1 MNEKIVIAVDAMGGE
16 NSPNKIIDGI
26 KLVLK
31 DNSNLYFNL
40 FGKSD
45 QINDLISDNNLLN
58 EKCQIINSEL
68 VINDN
73 ESPLQAAKKNDK
85 SSMWQAI
92 NSVKNKESQ
101 IALSAGNTGA
111 LLILSKMIL
120 EMIEGIDKPALAG
133 LWPNKKGMNIVLDLG
148 ANIEC
153 SDKNLI
159 DFTYMGSS
167 LYKSLFPE
175 LMPKIAI
182 LNVGSEEIKGH
193 DEIKKAYKF
202 LKENKIN
209 DFEFMGYVEGNHITE
224 GEVNVIV
231 TDGFT
236 GNIALKT
243 AEGTASFITN
253 KLKENLSKNLLNK
266 IFLLL
271 SYNALKKFKNQ
282 LDPRKYNGAI
292 LLGLKGPVVKSHGS
306 TDAKGLAYSIKMC
319 NKIVKGNLIDK
330 IKKNL
335 TN

>member
-1 MNEKIVIAVDAMGGE
+1 MNEKITIAVDAMGGE
-16 NSPNKIIDGI
+16 NSPNKIIGGI

-31 DNSNLYFNL
+31 DNENLYFNL
-40 FGKSD
+40 FGKSKVINNLIND
-45 QINDLISDNNLLN
+45 NDLIK
-58 EKCQIINSEL
+58 EKCQIIDSEL
-68 VINDN
+68 VIEDN

-92 NSVKNKESQ
+92 NSVKNNESQ

-111 LLILSKMIL
+111 LLILSKIIL
-120 EMIEGIDKPALAG
+120 EMIKGIDKPALAG

-167 LYKSLFPE
+167 LYKSLFPDI
-175 LMPKIAI
+175 LPKAAI

-202 LKENKIN
+202 LRENKIN

-243 AEGTASFITN
+243 AEGTATFVTN
-253 KLKENLSKNLLNK
+253 ILRESLNK
-266 IFLLL
+266 TFYSKILTFFN
-271 SYNALKKFKNQ
+271 YANFKRFKDR

-292 LLGLKGPVVKSHGS
+292 FLGLNGPVVKSHGA
-306 TDAKGLAYSIKMC
+306 TDSLGFANSIKMC
-319 NKIVKGNLIDK
+319 KKIVEGNLIKK
-330 IKKNL
+330 IKHNL
-335 TN
+335 N

>member
-45 QINDLISDNNLLN
+45 QINDLISSNDLLN

-193 DEIKKAYKF
+193 DEIK
-202 LKENKIN
+202 
-209 DFEFMGYVEGNHITE
+209 
-224 GEVNVIV
+224 
-231 TDGFT
+231 
-236 GNIALKT
+236 
-243 AEGTASFITN
+243 
-253 KLKENLSKNLLNK
+253 
-266 IFLLL
+266 
-271 SYNALKKFKNQ
+271 
-282 LDPRKYNGAI
+282 NGI
-292 LLGLKGPVVKSHGS
+292 
-306 TDAKGLAYSIKMC
+306 
-319 NKIVKGNLIDK
+319 
-330 IKKNL
+330 
-335 TN
+335 

>member
-45 QINDLISDNNLLN
+45 QINDLISNNDLLK

-193 DEIKKAYKF
+193 DEIKKAYK
-202 LKENKIN
+202 
-209 DFEFMGYVEGNHITE
+209 
-224 GEVNVIV
+224 
-231 TDGFT
+231 
-236 GNIALKT
+236 
-243 AEGTASFITN
+243 
-253 KLKENLSKNLLNK
+253 
-266 IFLLL
+266 
-271 SYNALKKFKNQ
+271 
-282 LDPRKYNGAI
+282 
-292 LLGLKGPVVKSHGS
+292 
-306 TDAKGLAYSIKMC
+306 
-319 NKIVKGNLIDK
+319 
-330 IKKNL
+330 
-335 TN
+335 

>member
-1 MNEKIVIAVDAMGGE
+1 MNEKITIAIDAMGGE

-31 DNSNLYFNL
+31 SNSNLYFNL

-45 QINDLISDNNLLN
+45 QINDLISNNDLLN
-58 EKCQIINSEL
+58 EKCQIIDSEL

-92 NSVKNKESQ
+92 SSVKNKESQ

-182 LNVGSEEIKGH
+182 LNVGSE
-193 DEIKKAYKF
+193 Y
-202 LKENKIN
+202 
-209 DFEFMGYVEGNHITE
+209 
-224 GEVNVIV
+224 
-231 TDGFT
+231 
-236 GNIALKT
+236 
-243 AEGTASFITN
+243 FI
-253 KLKENLSKNLLNK
+253 
-266 IFLLL
+266 
-271 SYNALKKFKNQ
+271 
-282 LDPRKYNGAI
+282 PR
-292 LLGLKGPVVKSHGS
+292 S
-306 TDAKGLAYSIKMC
+306 
-319 NKIVKGNLIDK
+319 
-330 IKKNL
+330 
-335 TN
+335 